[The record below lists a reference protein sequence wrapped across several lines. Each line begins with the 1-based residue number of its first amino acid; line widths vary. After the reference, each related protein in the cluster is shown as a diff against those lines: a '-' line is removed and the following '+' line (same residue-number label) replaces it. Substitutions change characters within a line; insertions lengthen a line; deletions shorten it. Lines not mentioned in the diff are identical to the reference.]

1 MMMNVVATYRFLCNT
16 ARNAEGNSMN
26 LNTTMKKLQ
35 RAILYTG
42 LVIKIGTSQFYSPE
56 QGRMITMWILSTPT
70 LQNGRNGWRM
80 RDYEILRTA
89 SAVEAVK
96 CLAEI
101 WEQTKE
107 WE

>member
-1 MMMNVVATYRFLCNT
+1 
-16 ARNAEGNSMN
+16 MN

-35 RAILYTG
+35 RAILSTG
-42 LVIKIGTSQFYSPE
+42 LVIKIGTGQFYSPE
-56 QGRMITMWILSTPT
+56 QGRMITMWILSTPI
-70 LQNGRNGWRM
+70 LQSGRNGWRM

-101 WEQTKE
+101 WGQTKGWKNE
-107 WE
+107 RNTL

>member
-1 MMMNVVATYRFLCNT
+1 
-16 ARNAEGNSMN
+16 MN
-26 LNTTMKKLQ
+26 LNLTLKKLQ
-35 RAILYTG
+35 RAILSTG
-42 LVIKIGTSQFYSPE
+42 LVVKIGTSQFYSPE

-70 LQNGRNGWRM
+70 LQETRNGWRM

-89 SAVEAVK
+89 SVVEAVK

-107 WE
+107 WESEVI

>member
-1 MMMNVVATYRFLCNT
+1 M
-16 ARNAEGNSMN
+16 SIN
-26 LNTTMKKLQ
+26 LTMKKLQ
-35 RAILYTG
+35 RAILSTG

-101 WEQTKE
+101 WEEVKE
-107 WE
+107 WEPLEKT

>member
-1 MMMNVVATYRFLCNT
+1 
-16 ARNAEGNSMN
+16 MN

-35 RAILYTG
+35 RAILTTG

-101 WEQTKE
+101 WEEAKIWRNLNWNHAATAEKIT
-107 WE
+107 

>member
-1 MMMNVVATYRFLCNT
+1 M
-16 ARNAEGNSMN
+16 SIN
-26 LNTTMKKLQ
+26 LTMKKLQ
-35 RAILYTG
+35 RAILSTG

-70 LQNGRNGWRM
+70 LQNGLNGWRM

-89 SAVEAVK
+89 SVVEAVK

-101 WEQTKE
+101 WEEVKT
-107 WE
+107 WEKLN